1 MQTGM
6 IRTGKEAAGAACATS
21 AFFALYKRAGM
32 DEHNCIN
39 L

>member
-6 IRTGKEAAGAACATS
+6 IRTGKETVGAACA
-21 AFFALYKRAGM
+21 AFAFALYKRAGM